1 VTLKHLGLCDIKVR
15 SQPKVKLPSVTILID
30 YSDSQVPFSA
40 PSFYP
45 DPDYP
50 TDYNRISKP
59 PWVTSMVWFLLSL
72 GRSREERLWR
82 LGRTGSRKHSKDG
95 PLKTSKNFKVRNRIR
110 YWVNQ

>member
-1 VTLKHLGLCDIKVR
+1 VTLKHLGLWDLKVR
-15 SQPKVKLPSVTILID
+15 SQPKVKLPSVTISID

-59 PWVTSMVWFLLSL
+59 PWVTSMVMVSAIFGAFLKAERFRFEVETCLLAGQAAREGFSKLSAA
-72 GRSREERLWR
+72 
-82 LGRTGSRKHSKDG
+82 
-95 PLKTSKNFKVRNRIR
+95 
-110 YWVNQ
+110 